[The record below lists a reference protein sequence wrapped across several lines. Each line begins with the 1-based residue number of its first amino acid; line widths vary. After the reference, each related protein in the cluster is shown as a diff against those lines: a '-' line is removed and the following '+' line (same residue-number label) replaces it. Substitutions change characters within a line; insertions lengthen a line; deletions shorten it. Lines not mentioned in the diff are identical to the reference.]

1 MITVTP
7 AAAARLRDILSGHD
21 DVPGV
26 RVYAGSSGCG
36 GPVWQLRVDEPS
48 EQDEVLEGNGY
59 RVIIERSLTDEY
71 GGVTVDFMA
80 SRLGEGFQITHEKT
94 LGRTCGTCHC

>member
-7 AAAARLRDILSGHD
+7 VAKERLRSILSGHE

-26 RVYAGSSGCG
+26 RVYAGGAGCG
-36 GPVWQLRVDEPS
+36 GPMWQLRVDAPTTE
-48 EQDEVLEGNGY
+48 DEVLEGDGY
-59 RVIIERSLTDEY
+59 RVIVARSLTEEY
-71 GGVTVDFMA
+71 GGITVDFA
-80 SRLGEGFQITHEKT
+80 VTRKGEGFQITHEKT